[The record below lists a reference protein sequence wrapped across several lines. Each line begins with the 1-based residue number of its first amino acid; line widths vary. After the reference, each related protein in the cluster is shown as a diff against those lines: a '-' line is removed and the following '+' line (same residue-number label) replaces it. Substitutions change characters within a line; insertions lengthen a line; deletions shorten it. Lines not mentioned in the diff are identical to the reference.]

1 MNQFFL
7 ILKVI
12 VANWKKTKGQLIFTI
27 LGIAIA
33 STLWSSV
40 DIVNNQ
46 TIKAQKRAI
55 DLLQTAFKPIIIDR
69 ELSYVS
75 QNDYIQL
82 RQDGWLV
89 NPVIRAPL
97 ENSSIIIVGIDLLA
111 DGKKILSSEKNIA
124 TENFFEMQANGKA
137 LLFGSDKTFENSCF
151 R

>member
-97 ENSSIIIVGIDLLA
+97 ENSNVTIVGIDLLA
-111 DGKKILSSEKNIA
+111 DGKKYYPVKKILLMEI
-124 TENFFEMQANGKA
+124 F
-137 LLFGSDKTFENSCF
+137 
-151 R
+151 

>member
-7 ILKVI
+7 VLKVI

-46 TIKAQKRAI
+46 TIKAQKRSI

-69 ELSYVS
+69 ELPYVS
-75 QNDYIQL
+75 QNDYVQL
-82 RQDGWLV
+82 RLDGWLV
-89 NPVIRAPL
+89 NPVIRSPL
-97 ENSSIIIVGIDLLA
+97 EGSNITIVGIDLLA
-111 DGKKILSSEKNIA
+111 DGKKYYPVKKN
-124 TENFFEMQANGKA
+124 
-137 LLFGSDKTFENSCF
+137 LLMKIF
-151 R
+151 

>member
-7 ILKVI
+7 VLRVI
-12 VANWKKTKGQLIFTI
+12 VANWKKAKGQLFFTI

-46 TIKAQKRAI
+46 TIKAQKRSI

-69 ELSYVS
+69 ELPYVS
-75 QNDYIQL
+75 HNDYVKL
-82 RQDGWLV
+82 RLNGWLV

-97 ENSSIIIVGIDLLA
+97 KNTNIIIVGIDLLA
-111 DGKKILSSEKNIA
+111 DGKKILPSGKNIA
-124 TENFFEMQANGKA
+124 DSNFLEMY
-137 LLFGSDKTFENSCF
+137 LSLIHI
-151 R
+151 